1 VKKDLNDIVH
11 SAFEGEGAENAPNAI
26 WSTISDEL
34 GKSKVDSAVKES
46 FEAQYDKA
54 PELVWERVQDQ
65 LDVDRV
71 WTRIA
76 SKISIRKYGYLLRN
90 VAILLILLLPFNL
103 DFDFI
108 DSSIDS
114 SDSNIENLGTSNE
127 LALISDKPNK
137 KTVSKDHVVVKL
149 IANEPIVHP
158 SRIIIESHEPIKP
171 VEYTVDHLS
180 MDAHMNTLPL
190 VSIHQASD
198 LELQSLFTPKPKK
211 RSLGLIVGGV
221 ASLENTWILDNET
234 RSGFDNGSL
243 VENEFSIGTSYGI
256 FAEYQWKRRFSIS
269 GEYLFQSRSNQQ
281 TQIYDKGKYMDKERE
296 INSYKLAL
304 MLGWNTHP
312 KFHGVSHSTVLRFG
326 GYYSGVKSDYTSIN
340 HVITGVNSIYKR
352 HDAGL
357 RLELGKRIYLKS
369 FIIEGGMK
377 ADYGMVNLASSKT
390 IIPPHLNFTRL
401 VSGGIYLKAAY
412 AF

>member
-1 VKKDLNDIVH
+1 MKKDLNHIVH
-11 SAFEGEGAENAPNAI
+11 SAFESEGAQNAPNSI

-34 GKSKVDSAVKES
+34 RKSTVDSAVKES
-46 FEAQYDKA
+46 FEGQYDKA
-54 PELVWERVQDQ
+54 PEVIWERVQDQ

-76 SKISIRKYGYLLRN
+76 SKISIRKYGYLLRD

-108 DSSIDS
+108 DSSIGS

-127 LALISDKPNK
+127 LALISDKANK
-137 KTVSKDHVVVKL
+137 KDVSKDDVVVKL
-149 IANEPIVHP
+149 IANVPIMHP
-158 SRIIIESHEPIKP
+158 SRRIIESHEPIKP
-171 VEYTVDHLS
+171 VEHTVDHLS
-180 MDAHMNTLPL
+180 MDAHLNTLPL
-190 VSIHQASD
+190 VSLHQASD

-211 RSLGLIVGGV
+211 RSIGLMVGGV
-221 ASLENTWILDNET
+221 SSLENTWILDNAT

-243 VENEFSIGTSYGI
+243 VENEFSVGTSFGI
-256 FAEYQWKRRFSIS
+256 FTEYQWKPRFSIS
-269 GEYLFQSRSNQQ
+269 GEYFFQSRSNQQ
-281 TQIYDKGKYMDKERE
+281 THIYDKGKYVDKERE
-296 INSYKLAL
+296 INSYKFAL
-304 MLGWNTHP
+304 MLGWNTYP

-326 GYYSGVKSDYTSIN
+326 GYYTGIKSDYTRVN
-340 HVITGVNSIYKR
+340 HVITSVNSIYKR

-369 FIIEGGMK
+369 FIIDGGIK
-377 ADYGMVNLASSKT
+377 AEYGMVNLASSKT
-390 IIPPHLNFTRL
+390 VIPPHLNFTRL